1 MAEAQNEF
9 DCFQG
14 ELNKQREN
22 EANAVAIDRDDDEN
36 EHQQPQSCSLAEDSS
51 TNKGDNKMNVSNDLS
66 QFLEKLLLENQRKD
80 ALLEKLID
88 KISDRAVLTQKPQ
101 NIGVM
106 PGLLS
111 NIASFD
117 GNSLK
122 ARGNLRECAKLKNK
136 KTQDENERN
145 YNKKRKPHKRL
156 NEGDIVMIK
165 RTSPENDVNPKMSA
179 KFVGPYQITKVLDN
193 DRYCV
198 ADLPEHQVSQ
208 KPFTAVLAP
217 ERIKLW
223 KRFEVDDEV
232 GSEEDLEDETDP
244 ETEVDRAEEPNNGE
258 IPEADL
264 QRAEETNNG
273 EIPEADLQE
282 VSDLDEQDVEEVI
295 RIVVTDDPDIG
306 TMSDQDGRL

>member
-9 DCFQG
+9 DRFQG

-88 KISDRAVLTQKPQ
+88 KISDREVLTQKPQ

-122 ARGNLRECAKLKNK
+122 AKEWLQSLNSAQILHNIPDNYILETARTKLTDGAYHWYQVRKSK
-136 KTQDENERN
+136 IHSWQDFIEN
-145 YNKKRKPHKRL
+145 
-156 NEGDIVMIK
+156 
-165 RTSPENDVNPKMSA
+165 
-179 KFVGPYQITKVLDN
+179 
-193 DRYCV
+193 
-198 ADLPEHQVSQ
+198 
-208 KPFTAVLAP
+208 
-217 ERIKLW
+217 
-223 KRFEVDDEV
+223 FEP
-232 GSEEDLEDETDP
+232 TFIM
-244 ETEVDRAEEPNNGE
+244 EEPTSDKYKRMTQRIQGKRESLNSYFHEKVRMCEELKFSFCELKRE
-258 IPEADL
+258 ILIGVWSRTLCEAMMAKQHFTTDHL
-264 QRAEETNNG
+264 LHDMHKFLNIESKRVGRMALMHNR
-273 EIPEADLQE
+273 P
-282 VSDLDEQDVEEVI
+282 VEK
-295 RIVVTDDPDIG
+295 VT
-306 TMSDQDGRL
+306 RH